1 MSLIT
6 YVRDLFDYN
15 YWRNH
20 KIIAY
25 ARKIQPW
32 QFVAP
37 TTYPFVTLHGTMM
50 HTAGAEW
57 LWRQRLQ
64 MAESPTGLPS
74 KNDYP
79 SLDILVDY
87 WAHEEREMRAWLS
100 VLTDA
105 DLASTRTYTL
115 LGGNTVTD
123 SLMHCLAHMVNHGTQ
138 HCAEMAQMLTDYGVS
153 PGNIDLIYWLREK

>member
-20 KIIAY
+20 RIVAHG
-25 ARKIQPW
+25 RKIQPW

-37 TTYPFVTLHGTMM
+37 TTYPFVSLHGTMM
-50 HTAGAEW
+50 HTAGVEW

-64 MAESPTGLPS
+64 VGESPTGLPNKS
-74 KNDYP
+74 EYA
-79 SLDILVDY
+79 SLDALVEY

-105 DLASTRTYTL
+105 ELATPRTYKL
-115 LGGNTVTD
+115 LGGNVVTD

-138 HCAEMAQMLTDYGVS
+138 HCAEMAQMLTDYGIS